1 MGFLGEFFSALWN
14 DISKICGEK
23 VTLGDNPITTLNII
37 IWSLYIGFIIGIIIT
52 VYNRFVLGSLI
63 RRLIEKGAYSEG
75 GAITVAEARMRQ
87 PVREVRSQAER
98 HTQTNRLHGG
108 RHPRGTL
115 SEKRLVRQ
123 ILHSRR
129 EHTPRGSNLRQLR
142 HQPSLDSTVRA
153 RVSRRCSDILLCHP
167 EPYPDANQLHLRRDS
182 VKQDTLTKQ
191 SLQKEWS

>member
-75 GAITVAEARMRQ
+75 GAITVAEAGCANPFVKFALRWATPPRNAVRKTSRQ
-87 PVREVRSQAER
+87 A
-98 HTQTNRLHGG
+98 N
-108 RHPRGTL
+108 
-115 SEKRLVRQ
+115 
-123 ILHSRR
+123 
-129 EHTPRGSNLRQLR
+129 
-142 HQPSLDSTVRA
+142 STSPTRTYTA
-153 RVSRRCSDILLCHP
+153 R
-167 EPYPDANQLHLRRDS
+167 
-182 VKQDTLTKQ
+182 K
-191 SLQKEWS
+191 

>member
-23 VTLGDNPITTLNII
+23 VMLGDNPITTLNII

-63 RRLIEKGAYSEG
+63 RRLIERRVQRRRRNNRRRS
-75 GAITVAEARMRQ
+75 RMRQ

-123 ILHSRR
+123 ILHPRR

-142 HQPSLDSTVRA
+142 HQPSLDSSVRA

>member
-75 GAITVAEARMRQ
+75 GAITVAEAGCANPFVKFALRQ
-87 PVREVRSQAER
+87 S
-98 HTQTNRLHGG
+98 
-108 RHPRGTL
+108 GTL
-115 SEKRLVRQ
+115 RRIVYMVGDTPEELCQKNVSSGKFYIPDENIHRAEVIYGNSGTSLLSIVLSVLAFLVVVLISFFVIPNLIQMLTNFISDVTPSSR
-123 ILHSRR
+123 IL
-129 EHTPRGSNLRQLR
+129 
-142 HQPSLDSTVRA
+142 
-153 RVSRRCSDILLCHP
+153 
-167 EPYPDANQLHLRRDS
+167 
-182 VKQDTLTKQ
+182 
-191 SLQKEWS
+191 